1 MAKKLRKRPASPI
14 VLMVKLLIP
23 WIVMAVIAASLSAA
37 GYSEIIVFS
46 VALAGALL
54 TTVAIYLASNRWRM
68 AFLSRQG

>member
-14 VLMVKLLIP
+14 VLMIKLLIP

-37 GYSEIIVFS
+37 GYSDTIVFS
-46 VALAGALL
+46 AALAGALL

-68 AFLSRQG
+68 AFLSRNG